1 MQHVYSKNG
10 VNKKQNEIIL
20 IKDGKQYLNPTRELL
35 ESEGWILDAHEINPE
50 ELLQNEKDQL
60 KKLIEAYDS
69 STNVNQFYYKGYPM
83 WLDKATRVG
92 LLLRFQ
98 SEDLIGKSVTNLWY
112 EGSNFTLS
120 VKEAL
125 QMLYFLE
132 VYASACYDN
141 TQAHLK
147 AVDSLTSVEEVINYD
162 YTLNY
167 PEKPKF

>member
-1 MQHVYSKNG
+1 MLYIKDG
-10 VNKKQNEIIL
+10 VIKKQSEII
-20 IKDGKQYLNPTRELL
+20 IFKDGKQYINPSHELL
-35 ESEGWILDAHEINPE
+35 LSEGWQVKSE
-50 ELLQNEKDQL
+50 EPSEEDLLQQEKDMV
-60 KKLIEAYDS
+60 KSLIKAYDS
-69 STNVNQFYYKGYPM
+69 SEAVNIFYYNEYPM
-83 WLDKATRVG
+83 WLDKSTRVG

-98 SEDLIGKSVTNLWY
+98 SENLLGKTETSLWY
-112 EGSNFTLS
+112 DGNSFTLS

-147 AVDSLTSVEEVINYD
+147 NVDALTDIESVRNYN

-167 PEKPKF
+167 PEKLYL

>member
-1 MQHVYSKNG
+1 MHVYSKNG

-20 IKDGKQYLNPTRELL
+20 IKDGKQYLNPTKEML
-35 ESEGWILDAHEINPE
+35 EADGWVLHAIAINPE

-69 STNVNQFYYKGYPM
+69 SSAVNEFYYKGYPM
-83 WLDKATRVG
+83 WLDKSTRVG

-98 SEDLIGKSVTNLWY
+98 SEDLLGKAVTTLWY
-112 EGSNFTLS
+112 DGHSFELS

-147 AVDSLTSVEEVINYD
+147 AVDSLASVEEVTNYD
-162 YTLNY
+162 YSLNY
-167 PEKPKF
+167 PEKLNF